1 MSNRERTDTLKR
13 GPVLLFIEEQ
23 IRRRLAQ
30 KNADDLMRRI
40 RLLRH
45 WSWEI
50 ELVPRHRRLFYDR
63 IAFAVL
69 FTFFVSFSAARTFA
83 YLVTFN
89 HIPNIFLEIRGV
101 HVHHFIYGIVVLSM
115 SGFLS
120 LLSFS
125 PKNKLWLALMYGT
138 GLGLAADEAG
148 QWLQLQDDYWVRQS
162 YDAIIVVS
170 LILLFIIYLPRYLNL
185 ISRRGSGGKPGRHH
199 QEHGTDFADTQD
211 AQMP

>member
-1 MSNRERTDTLKR
+1 MNEHKPADMQKE

-23 IRRRLAQ
+23 IRKRLTQ
-30 KNADDLMRRI
+30 ENAKDLIRRI
-40 RLLRH
+40 HLLRH

-50 ELVPRHRRLFYDR
+50 ELVPRHRRPFYDR

-69 FTFFVSFSAARTFA
+69 FAFFVSFSIARTFT
-83 YLVTFN
+83 YFVTFN
-89 HIPNIFLEIRGV
+89 HIPNIFLEIKGV
-101 HVHHFIYGIVVLSM
+101 HIHHFIYGIVVLAV

-148 QWLQLQDDYWVRQS
+148 QWLRLQDDYWVRQS
-162 YDAIIVVS
+162 YDTIVIIS

-185 ISRRGSGGKPGRHH
+185 FYRRGK
-199 QEHGTDFADTQD
+199 QETKRQTAIPVDKSEPTN
-211 AQMP
+211 